1 MLETLLPIS
10 AAVLIFSIVASITTT
25 QASTVA
31 NDSTLVV
38 NTSPS
43 DSIKYFKVNTHIHLF
58 LFQHFRRNLFIT
70 FFHFFNSLCTVI
82 LDSSDLK
89 LNRIDVYCKK
99 KLEQLVINL
108 LNTVNGIKHTTI
120 EDRLLNRSNL

>member
-1 MLETLLPIS
+1 MLKTLLPIS
-10 AAVLIFSIVASITTT
+10 AAVLIFSFVAPTTTT

-38 NTSPS
+38 YTSTS
-43 DSIKYFKVNTHIHLF
+43 DSIKFLKVNTHIHLF
-58 LFQHFRRNLFIT
+58 LFQHFRSNLFIT

-82 LDSSDLK
+82 WDSSDLN

-99 KLEQLVINL
+99 KLEQLAINL